1 MNLFKRKL
9 KGYIL
14 CSYCSII
21 YLIMIPFPPS
31 TGDCYV
37 EVRAYFVDE
46 FGYDFLSIFLQ
57 LTFLIYLFFF
67 VQLLLDTLVVRINK
81 PQSVHCYFEFF
92 KSLIFWIILTLVVS
106 FFYSKTID
114 FEEKFIIWF
123 VLFSFPLLQF
133 LMAPT
138 IYINKDNSITLIHPF
153 ALISNFAFE
162 DVMLKYGKIHFYKNG
177 HSKKPIVVLKV
188 KNISFGNKSEFVKK
202 MESILGIV
210 YL

>member
-1 MNLFKRKL
+1 MNLFKYRL
-9 KGYIL
+9 NTYIL
-14 CSYCSII
+14 YCYFCIS
-21 YLIMIPFPPS
+21 YLIFLAADPIDGVKIN
-31 TGDCYV
+31 TI
-37 EVRAYFVDE
+37 RTYFIDKLS
-46 FGYDFLSIFLQ
+46 FDFLSIFLH
-57 LTFLIYLFFF
+57 LTFLTYLFFLL
-67 VQLLLDTLVVRINK
+67 QLLIDNLTVRISK
-81 PQSVHCYFEFF
+81 RRSIHYYFEFF
-92 KSLIFWIILTLVVS
+92 QTLIYWIILTLVVS
-106 FFYSKTID
+106 YFYSKSID
-114 FEEKFIIWF
+114 FDEKFILFI
-123 VLFSFPLLQF
+123 LFSLPLLQF
-133 LMAPT
+133 LMTPT